1 LSVSVSGLAGSGLE
15 LIEQESGRTLRPN
28 GNGAIAFP
36 GLFEEGKAYQIG
48 VTVQPSA
55 PPQLC
60 TITSANGG
68 RGTMP
73 AVATTGANLSCTTL
87 PTYSVGGGTVGLQG
101 TGLVLSLNGGIE
113 LLAVPHPVGA
123 GGAATFTFATEFVSG
138 TAYSAIITQQ
148 PENPPQECVLVFGTG
163 TVAKSDVTNLTV
175 ACQPRS
181 PLEAVYSLGGTVT
194 NLRGS
199 GLKLSLNGG
208 VQEIVLDASGA
219 FSFPTKLAPDT
230 DFAVVI
236 KRQPSN
242 PTQTCT
248 IDHAEGTT
256 GNADVTDIAI
266 HCSDAMK
273 VTVEVQSPSA
283 NGAHVKA
290 LLVSSDANPTLVGVS
305 SDKVK
310 VTDGKVTFVLR
321 TPGQA
326 ATTGSDGD
334 ASVPPGQYRL
344 FVFVNDDLD
353 FDATTG
359 LPRFE
364 AIDDRGAFVVV
375 SGTAASPPRVVVT
388 DADLAPLGGAAI
400 TVANSGLD
408 PHASMRCWFAAA
420 GAGTL
425 ALPVG
430 TASPVLGTS
439 LRSCDPAGATCTT
452 ITGGLPALVANVLAP
467 LPVGVSYDA
476 TCWVDVDNDSNL
488 TRGDLIGTLTGVSI
502 ANPLFLNLAVK
513 SF

>member
-1 LSVSVSGLAGSGLE
+1 
-15 LIEQESGRTLRPN
+15 
-28 GNGAIAFP
+28 
-36 GLFEEGKAYQIG
+36 
-48 VTVQPSA
+48 VT
-55 PPQLC
+55 
-60 TITSANGG
+60 
-68 RGTMP
+68 
-73 AVATTGANLSCTTL
+73 CTTL

-101 TGLVLSLNGGIE
+101 SGLVLSLNGGIE
-113 LLAVPHPVGA
+113 LLSVPHPVGA
-123 GGAATFTFATEFVSG
+123 GGATPFTFATELVSG

-148 PENPPQECVLVFGTG
+148 PENPPQDCVLVFGAG
-163 TVAKSDVTNLTV
+163 TIAKSDVTNLTV

-181 PLEAVYSLGGTVT
+181 PLAAVYSLGGSVA

-208 VQEIVLDASGA
+208 VQELVLDASGA
-219 FSFPTKLAPDT
+219 FTFPTKLAPDT
-230 DFAVVI
+230 DYTVVI
-236 KRQPSN
+236 ARQPSN
-242 PTQTCT
+242 PTQVCT
-248 IDHAEGTT
+248 LTHAEGTT
-256 GNADVTDIAI
+256 GNADQLDIAI
-266 HCSDAMK
+266 SCSDAMK
-273 VTVEVQSPSA
+273 VTVEVQSPIA

-290 LLVSSDANPTLVGVS
+290 LLVSSDARPTLVGVS

-310 VTDGKVTFVLR
+310 IADGKVIFVLR
-321 TPGQA
+321 APGQA
-326 ATTGSDGD
+326 GTTGSSGD

-353 FDATTG
+353 FDAATG

-364 AIDDRGAFVVV
+364 ATDDRGAFVVV

-400 TVANSGLD
+400 TVTNTGLD

-425 ALPVG
+425 TLPV
-430 TASPVLGTS
+430 TTDSPVLGLS
-439 LRSCDPAGATCTT
+439 SRSCDPAGAACTT
-452 ITGGLPALVANVLAP
+452 VTGGLPALVANIVAP
-467 LPVGVSYDA
+467 LPMGVSYDA